1 VQAEKLTFLGKDD
14 LLDDPLVLEPGQEH
28 ANVLLQVDHIL
39 DKVLAALLCFF
50 FFFLFCNGFSVKKNT
65 FEKSI
70 YLPACSRRCYA

>member
-50 FFFLFCNGFSVKKNT
+50 FFFFVLQWFFS
-65 FEKSI
+65 
-70 YLPACSRRCYA
+70 

>member
-39 DKVLAALLCFF
+39 DKVLAALLCLFF
-50 FFFLFCNGFSVKKNT
+50 FFFVLQWFFS
-65 FEKSI
+65 
-70 YLPACSRRCYA
+70 